1 MSHMQYGLGMGGA
14 AIEATLDAISKQQ
27 QSVIYTMEAR
37 IAANKSQ
44 TETALAGASATQQK
58 YNEDATATEDSAIG
72 SFVGAGA
79 STLCLVGS
87 GAALLSAQSK
97 TDDIN
102 LRTENNDKITNEQ
115 SSTPPT
121 GTTLTRTEAN
131 AEKVSIDQRAT
142 AKMQL
147 FNSAGDMLNKVST
160 SAGSYIGAEH
170 KAKEGVLDAASQLF
184 STAQSQENQIASTET
199 SLMSTFMGNAAA
211 NTNLLLTL
219 AQYSAQ

>member
-58 YNEDATATEDSAIG
+58 Y
-72 SFVGAGA
+72 
-79 STLCLVGS
+79 
-87 GAALLSAQSK
+87 
-97 TDDIN
+97 
-102 LRTENNDKITNEQ
+102 NDKITNEQ